1 MYLKSIEIQGFK
13 SFANKIKLE
22 FHNGFTAIV
31 GPNGSG
37 KSNVA
42 DAVRWVLGEQRVK
55 QLRGGS
61 MQDVIFSGTE
71 LRKPLSSAYVAITFD
86 NSDHKLPVDYQ
97 EVTVA
102 RRLYRSGESEYLLNN
117 VQVRLRDVQE
127 LFYDTGIG
135 KEGYSIIGQ
144 GQIEKILSD
153 KPEDRRELFDEAAG
167 IVKFKRRKETS
178 VKKLENEKANLVRVS
193 DILAELERQV
203 GPLEKQS
210 EKAQIYLRA
219 HEELKALDVN
229 LFLLQNGET
238 VSRLDELKGQLA
250 NANEELERTAAAY
263 EESKESY
270 ARLGTELESLEKEV
284 EETRND
290 IARSNVIRNQ
300 LETQIKV
307 AEESVR
313 SMTGNA
319 EHFLTR
325 KSSVEQEIAEKNNER
340 AAIAGEKSGIDGE
353 MNELSASQ
361 QEAAAA
367 LTAVQ
372 EHETALR
379 DAMDE
384 KRAFLMEVL
393 NNRGSIKA
401 RMASMT
407 TKHEQYEQRKAE
419 LTSRL
424 VRASSDEA
432 EHDRELE
439 RLRGVFEKVAGEAAD
454 LGDRQKKLEEEIA
467 ACKNKLTAADER
479 LRATETQY
487 HKERSKLDALAN
499 LTERYE
505 GFGGSVK
512 RVMEQKDREPGL
524 IGVVA
529 DLIKTEPKY
538 ETAIETALGG
548 SIQNVVTNDEE
559 TAKRMISLLKRERA
573 GRATFLP
580 LTAIRSAQPFNMMGA
595 LKELGVI
602 GLADTLVR
610 TAPEYRDVARSL
622 LGRILVVDGY
632 DHAVAIS
639 RKYQQKIRMVT
650 LDGEMFMP
658 GGAISGGA
666 FRSSSNLLGRR
677 REMAELEKRTKE
689 CKAAMEELE
698 ASIAGAKEER
708 NRLRA
713 QQETVRVQL
722 QAKFIEQNTA
732 RMNISAEEQRKKE
745 SAEGYDALREEN
757 STIEDTKKSLELEE
771 AAIQKELTDSE
782 EAEREAN
789 ERIEEMGRELAG
801 LRTQEDEKLSD
812 VQKWDVEL
820 QKKRQKQ
827 EFQEQ
832 ELARVDGELAR
843 LRAELEEIVGSIRQG
858 TTEISDKRQS
868 IETLKKTMESAG
880 ENLEEKQTLLE
891 ESQKRKTELSAQQK
905 EALDT
910 REHLSEEKA
919 RLDKEVFR
927 LGELAGKAEESI
939 ERQINYLWNEYE
951 LTPSQAGELKDE
963 SMTNLSEMR
972 SRAEELKKQIKSL
985 GSVNVNAIQEYQE
998 VKERYTFLKTQHDD
1012 LIAAADSLQKIIE
1025 ELDVQMRKQFK
1036 TQFARIQT
1044 EFDKVFKQ
1052 LFGGGSGKLELME
1065 DADILEAGVRVIAQP
1080 PGKKLVNMM
1089 QMSGG
1094 EKSLTAI
1101 SLLFAIQNLKPS
1113 PFCLL
1118 DEIEAALDENNVV
1131 RYADYL
1137 RKLTD
1142 NTQFIV
1148 ITHRRGTMDRADRLY
1163 GITMQEKGVSTL
1175 VSVSLIDEKDLAS

>member
-203 GPLEKQS
+203 GPLEKQA
-210 EKAQIYLRA
+210 EKAQIYLKA
-219 HEELKALDVN
+219 HEELKNLDVN
-229 LFLLQNGET
+229 LFLMQNGEA
-238 VSRLDELKGQLA
+238 VQQLEDMKSKLTLA
-250 NANEELERTAAAY
+250 KEELAQTGEQYEASKTAY
-263 EESKESY
+263 EQ
-270 ARLGTELESLEKEV
+270 LGSELEGLEKEV
-284 EETRND
+284 ESARDD
-290 IARSNVIRNQ
+290 IARSNVVRNQ

-307 AEESVR
+307 AEESIR

-319 EHFLTR
+319 EHFQTR
-325 KSSVEQEIAEKNNER
+325 RESVGEEIREKQEEPAT
-340 AAIAGEKSGIDGE
+340 IAGEKGGIDSE
-353 MNELSASQ
+353 MDELTGKRQ
-361 QEAAAA
+361 AAADE
-367 LTAVQ
+367 LLNVQ
-372 EHETALR
+372 ETENRLSES
-379 DAMDE
+379 MDE
-384 KRAFLMEVL
+384 KRSNLMQII
-393 NNRGSIKA
+393 NSRGSIKA
-401 RMASMT
+401 RMAAMT
-407 TKHEQYEQRKAE
+407 TKKEQYEQRKAE
-419 LTSRL
+419 LTSKL

-439 RLRGVFEKVAGEAAD
+439 RLRGVFEQVAGEVAD
-454 LGDRQKKLEEEIA
+454 LGDRQKKLETEIA
-467 ACKNKLTAADER
+467 EYKNQLTTADDR
-479 LRATETQY
+479 LRATEVEY
-487 HKERSKLDALAN
+487 HQEKSRLDALAN

-548 SIQNVVTNDEE
+548 SIQNIVTNDED
-559 TAKRMISLLKRERA
+559 TAKRMISLLKREKA

-580 LTAIRSAQPFNMMGA
+580 LTAIRNNQGFNMMGA
-595 LKELGVI
+595 LKERGVI
-602 GLADTLVR
+602 GLADTLVK

-622 LGRILVVDGY
+622 LGRILVVDSY
-632 DHAVAIS
+632 DHAVEIS

-650 LDGEMFMP
+650 TDGEMFMP
-658 GGAISGGA
+658 GGAISGGQ
-666 FRSSSNLLGRR
+666 FRNNSNLLGRR
-677 REMAELEKRTKE
+677 REMAELEKRVKE
-689 CKAAMEELE
+689 LKSSMQEMEN
-698 ASIAGAKEER
+698 SIAAAKEAR

-713 QQETVRVQL
+713 EQESVRVQL

-732 RMNISAEEQRKKE
+732 RMNINAEEERKKE
-745 SAEGYDALREEN
+745 SAEGYVALREEN
-757 STIEDTKKSLELEE
+757 LSIEDTRTSLEQEE
-771 AAIQKELTDSE
+771 QNIQKELEESERTEQETDAAIAS
-782 EAEREAN
+782 
-789 ERIEEMGRELAG
+789 MTTELAE
-801 LRTQEDEKLSD
+801 LRKTEDEKLSV
-812 VQKWDVEL
+812 VQQWDLEI

-832 ELARVDGELAR
+832 ELARVDGELSR
-843 LRAELEEIVGSIRQG
+843 LQAELDEI
-858 TTEISDKRQS
+858 ENS
-868 IETLKKTMESAG
+868 IEQGAQAITDKQKNIEMLRETIESAHD
-880 ENLEEKQTLLE
+880 NLEEKQKLLE
-891 ESQKRKTELSAQQK
+891 NSQQRRTELSAQQK
-905 EALDT
+905 EALAS
-910 REHLSEEKA
+910 REQLSEEKT

-927 LGELAGKAEESI
+927 LGELTTKSEEAI

-951 LTPSQAGELKDE
+951 LTPSQAAEMRDE
-963 SMTNLSEMR
+963 SMTDLPQMR
-972 SRAEELKKQIKSL
+972 GRAEELKKQIKGL

-998 VKERYTFLKTQHDD
+998 VKERYTFLKNQHDD
-1012 LIAAADSLQKIIE
+1012 LIAAADSLEKIIE

-1036 TQFARIQT
+1036 QQFARIQT